1 MIKHINKLDQS
12 SKRYY
17 SFIENIVKETRAYF
31 ENADEGYTIFCANYL
46 NEDRFDEDEKF
57 ILSVFN
63 PDEISNQTLIYGA
76 VCCEPYQETDSQLV
90 RGLLIT
96 DERVLVRL
104 YVTDDQEHDF
114 EYYYYCEWNQLA
126 SVKKEKDEDGDDFIV
141 LIDNENEEVGYLHA
155 QLLGGR
161 YGNLK
166 ISSLWIDFLN
176 DAIREANNPIK
187 QEPVENNNIYTEFMS
202 NKQLFKPF
210 VSWPDCVHLGL
221 NNVDA
226 ISNKLL
232 NEITLRRDE
241 HLLWVSRHMANW
253 QAKDDDEKTPSGC
266 IITDQRICYFN
277 LNDKKKSFS
286 VEWSEVAAIKHM
298 MNSFYIQK
306 SLAATSYDLKICDY
320 ALFDKKVENSSPV
333 VAFLTS
339 IAGNTSNGNYATNKE
354 ISSNVELSTNEKHAT
369 KEQLNS
375 GFEEQLK
382 QLSDRDERVVQ
393 NDEEP
398 KENKVVRDSSS
409 NVKHEAV
416 YVSSDRNKSIQGL
429 SSQDE
434 IKKAYKTLQEILQ
447 STQLEVSDLDGV
459 NSQFNTIKEKIA
471 FAFDS
476 KIKEAKKELDVA
488 LKDTVW
494 DNLVIAFFGET
505 NAGKSTIIETFRIL
519 FDDKRKKEDGLIV
532 GDGRH
537 DFTKTYEEY
546 HLSIAGHPFTLID
559 VPGIEGNEAEFKDVI
574 KSALH
579 KAHCVFYVQGHNK
592 KPDRA
597 TAEKIKKYLGDWV
610 KVYSIYNVRGGVS
623 NYDEEEERETLIT
636 SGVLKAES
644 LIKAEFKTILG
655 DGYAGHVTLQGLLA
669 MSAKASFSSKR
680 EDLIRGQQKLLKYF
694 DGSADKVLEFS
705 QFKTLTTL
713 VEQKSSN
720 FKSEIIE
727 ANKQKL
733 MSLAGNIAT
742 DIEQVM
748 ESQKS
753 YLANLESNLRTINRE
768 VCNNSMDSALR
779 NITNKTRNAIT
790 SAYGELK
797 SKIFNLIDN
806 EPSNIHQLAEQH
818 QREVIWNLENRIKS
832 IVNEELNKVR
842 NTANRKI
849 KDLDGVNIKPIQ
861 FNQSID
867 LETEIDFSG
876 ALGEL
881 DIDFADVLSWTAKT
895 AGTAATGALVGAP
908 FGGPIGAIVGASVG
922 AVVGGIVHACSG
934 DGGKADARK
943 SVSDAIGKAIQRA
956 KSNVNTMLTP
966 VIRDMDFQK
975 RQLSNSVKKEL
986 ANIEELQDTLE
997 TFDVEISEF
1006 VNGLKYKKYGRI

>member
-1 MIKHINKLDQS
+1 MIKHINKLAQS

-31 ENADEGYTIFCANYL
+31 ENADEGYTILCANYL
-46 NEDRFDEDEKF
+46 NEDRFDEDEK
-57 ILSVFN
+57 LVFSLIN
-63 PDEISNQTLIYGA
+63 PDDISNQTLIYGA
-76 VCCEPYQETDSQLV
+76 VCSQPYQETESQLV
-90 RGLLIT
+90 SGLLIT
-96 DERVLVRL
+96 DERIYVCMF
-104 YVTDDQEHDF
+104 VTDDQEHDF
-114 EYYYYCEWNQLA
+114 EYHGYCEWDKLA
-126 SVKKEKDEDGDDFIV
+126 SAKIEKDEDGDDFIF
-141 LIDNENEEVGYLHA
+141 LFNNKKEEVCFIYA

-161 YGNLK
+161 YGNMK

-241 HLLWVSRHMANW
+241 HLLWVSRHKANW

-286 VEWSEVAAIKHM
+286 VEWGEVTAIKHM
-298 MNSFYIQK
+298 KNSFYIQK
-306 SLAATSYDLKICDY
+306 SLVTTSYDLKICDY
-320 ALFDKKVENSSPV
+320 ALLDRKVENSNPV
-333 VAFLTS
+333 VAFLTG
-339 IAGNTSNGNYATNKE
+339 ILANKRQD
-354 ISSNVELSTNEKHAT
+354 TKKT
-369 KEQLNS
+369 KEKL
-375 GFEEQLK
+375 FYEYEEQLK
-382 QLSDRDERVVQ
+382 QLSNRDERVVQ
-393 NDEEP
+393 NNEDP
-398 KENKVVRDSSS
+398 KENKVVRRSFS
-409 NVKHEAV
+409 NVKHESV

-434 IKKAYKTLQEILQ
+434 IKKAYKTLQEILL

-459 NSQFNTIKEKIA
+459 NSQFNTVKEKIA
-471 FAFDS
+471 FAFDT

-537 DFTKTYEEY
+537 DFTKTYDEY

-574 KSALH
+574 KTALH

-636 SGVLKAES
+636 PGVLKSES
-644 LIKAEFKTILG
+644 LIQAEFKTILG
-655 DGYAGHVTLQGLLA
+655 DVYAGHVTLQGLLA
-669 MSAKASFSSKR
+669 MSAKASFSPKR

-694 DGSADKVLEFS
+694 GGSADKVLEFS

-713 VEQKSSN
+713 VEQKALN

-733 MSLAGNIAT
+733 VSLAGNIAA

-753 YLANLESNLRTINRE
+753 YLANLDSNLRTINQE

-790 SAYGELK
+790 SSYGELK
-797 SKIFNLIDN
+797 SRIFNLIN
-806 EPSNIHQLAEQH
+806 EEPENINQLTEQN
-818 QREVIWNLENRIKS
+818 QQDVIENLENRIKS
-832 IVNEELNKVR
+832 IVNDELKKVR
-842 NTANRKI
+842 DTANRKI

-881 DIDFADVLSWTAKT
+881 DIDLADVLSWTAKT
-895 AGTAATGALVGAP
+895 AGTAATGALVGSFIPGIGTLIGAGVGAF
-908 FGGPIGAIVGASVG
+908 FGGIA
-922 AVVGGIVHACSG
+922 HACSG

-943 SVSDAIGKAIQRA
+943 SVSDAIGKATQRA
-956 KSNVNTMLTP
+956 KNNVKSMLAP
-966 VIRDMDFQK
+966 VIRDMDIQK
-975 RQLSNSVKKEL
+975 RQLTNSVKTEL
-986 ANIEELQDTLE
+986 TNIEELQETLD
-997 TFDVEISEF
+997 TFDDEISEF
-1006 VNGLKYKKYGRI
+1006 VNELKHKRYGRI

>member
-1 MIKHINKLDQS
+1 MKYINKLQKS
-12 SKRYY
+12 SSRYY
-17 SFIENIVKETRAYF
+17 NFLEKTVKEMRDYALSS
-31 ENADEGYTIFCANYL
+31 DCGYDILCANYL
-46 NEDRFDEDEKF
+46 NEDRFENEEGQ
-57 ILSVFN
+57 ILSAFN
-63 PDEISNQTLIYGA
+63 SDDISNQTLIYGA
-76 VCCEPYQETDSQLV
+76 VIVQQYEDTDSNLINA
-90 RGLLIT
+90 LLIT
-96 DERVLVRL
+96 DERIIVHL

-126 SVKKEKDEDGDDFIV
+126 SAKKEKDEDDDDVIV
-141 LIDNENEEVGYLHA
+141 LIDDENEEVGFLYA

-161 YGNLK
+161 YDNMA
-166 ISSLWIDFLN
+166 ISNQWVDFLN
-176 DAIREANNPIK
+176 DAIREASKPMGQSMEDNY
-187 QEPVENNNIYTEFMS
+187 IYTEFMS
-202 NKQLFKPF
+202 NKLLFKPF

-232 NEITLRRDE
+232 NEIKLRRGE
-241 HLLWVSRHMANW
+241 QLLWVSRHKANW
-253 QAKDDDEKTPSGC
+253 KAKDDDEKTPSGC

-277 LNDKKKSFS
+277 LNDKKKSFT
-286 VEWSEVAAIKHM
+286 VEWSEVATIMHM
-298 MNSFYIQK
+298 TNSFYIQK
-306 SLAATSYDLKICDY
+306 SLGTTSYDLKISDY
-320 ALFDKKVENSSPV
+320 ALFDKKVENSNTV
-333 VAFLTS
+333 VIFLT
-339 IAGNTSNGNYATNKE
+339 NLLTNKGQE
-354 ISSNVELSTNEKHAT
+354 TKKT
-369 KEQLNS
+369 KEQLAS
-375 GFEEQLK
+375 EFEEQLEQISNRK
-382 QLSDRDERVVQ
+382 RRKDKRVVQ
-393 NDEEP
+393 KNDEP
-398 KENKVVRDSSS
+398 QKVVKSSSS
-409 NVKHEAV
+409 NVKCESV
-416 YVSSDRNKSIQGL
+416 DVSSDKNKPTQSL
-429 SSQDE
+429 SSKDE
-434 IKKAYKTLQEILQ
+434 IKKAYKNLQDILQ
-447 STQLEVSDLDGV
+447 DTQWEVSDLNGV
-459 NSQFNTIKEKIA
+459 NSQFNTVKDKIA
-471 FAFDS
+471 FALDT
-476 KIKEAKKELDVA
+476 KIKEAKKELNVA

-559 VPGIEGNEAEFKDVI
+559 VPGIEGNESEFKDVI
-574 KSALH
+574 KTALH

-597 TAEKIKKYLGDWV
+597 TAKKIKKYLGDWV

-636 SGVLKAES
+636 PGVLKSES
-644 LIKAEFKTILG
+644 LIQAEFKTILG
-655 DGYAGHVTLQGLLA
+655 DVYAGHVTLQGLLA

-694 DGSADKVLEFS
+694 GGSADKVLEFS

-713 VEQKSSN
+713 VEQKALN

-733 MSLAGNIAT
+733 VSLAGNIAA

-753 YLANLESNLRTINRE
+753 YLANLDSNLRTINRE

-790 SAYGELK
+790 SSYGELK
-797 SKIFNLIDN
+797 SRIFNLIND
-806 EPSNIHQLAEQH
+806 EPENIHQLAEQH
-818 QREVIWNLENRIKS
+818 QQEVIWNLENRIKS

-881 DIDFADVLSWTAKT
+881 DIDLADFLSWTAKT
-895 AGTAATGALVGAP
+895 ATTAGVGAAIGSAVGSIIP
-908 FGGPIGAIVGASVG
+908 GPGTLIGAGVGAF
-922 AVVGGIVHACSG
+922 VGGIVYACSG

-943 SVSDAIGKAIQRA
+943 SVSDAIGKATQRA
-956 KSNVNTMLTP
+956 KNNVKSMLAP
-966 VIRDMDFQK
+966 VIKDMDIQK
-975 RQLSNSVKKEL
+975 RQLTNSVKTEL
-986 ANIEELQDTLE
+986 TNIEELQDTLD

-1006 VNGLKYKKYGRI
+1006 VNGLKHKRYGRI

>member
-1 MIKHINKLDQS
+1 MRKHINKLALS

-31 ENADEGYTIFCANYL
+31 ENADEGYTILCANYL
-46 NEDRFDEDEKF
+46 NEDRFDEDEKLV
-57 ILSVFN
+57 LSVFN
-63 PDEISNQTLIYGA
+63 SDDISNQIFIYGA
-76 VCCEPYQETDSQLV
+76 VCLQPYQETDSQLV
-90 RGLLIT
+90 TGLLIT
-96 DERVLVRL
+96 DERIFVRL

-155 QLLGGR
+155 QLLGCR
-161 YGNLK
+161 YDNMK
-166 ISSLWIDFLN
+166 ISSLWVDFLK
-176 DAIREANNPIK
+176 DAIHEANKQIK
-187 QEPVENNNIYTEFMS
+187 
-202 NKQLFKPF
+202 
-210 VSWPDCVHLGL
+210 
-221 NNVDA
+221 
-226 ISNKLL
+226 
-232 NEITLRRDE
+232 
-241 HLLWVSRHMANW
+241 
-253 QAKDDDEKTPSGC
+253 
-266 IITDQRICYFN
+266 
-277 LNDKKKSFS
+277 
-286 VEWSEVAAIKHM
+286 
-298 MNSFYIQK
+298 
-306 SLAATSYDLKICDY
+306 
-320 ALFDKKVENSSPV
+320 
-333 VAFLTS
+333 
-339 IAGNTSNGNYATNKE
+339 KE
-354 ISSNVELSTNEKHAT
+354 SSSNVELSTKEKQVV
-369 KEQLNS
+369 KEQLIS
-375 GFEEQLK
+375 GMVEQLK
-382 QLSDRDERVVQ
+382 QFPNREERVVQ
-393 NDEEP
+393 NNEEP
-398 KENKVVRDSSS
+398 KEKKVVRESSTKA
-409 NVKHEAV
+409 KHESLEA
-416 YVSSDRNKSIQGL
+416 SLDKNKPSQSL
-429 SSQDE
+429 SSKDE
-434 IKKAYKTLQEILQ
+434 IKKTYKTLHDILQ
-447 STQLEVSDLDGV
+447 STQLDVFDLNGV
-459 NSQFNTIKEKIA
+459 NSQFNTVKEKIV

-532 GDGRH
+532 GDGSP

-559 VPGIEGNEAEFKDVI
+559 VPGIEGNESEFKDVI
-574 KSALH
+574 KTALH

-592 KPDRA
+592 KPDRV

-610 KVYSIYNVRGGVS
+610 KVYSIYNVRGTVS

-636 SGVLKAES
+636 PGVLKSES
-644 LIKAEFKTILG
+644 LILAEFKTILG
-655 DGYAGHVTLQGLLA
+655 DVYAGHVTLQGLLA
-669 MSAKASFSSKR
+669 MSAKASFSPKR

-713 VEQKSSN
+713 VAQKALN

-733 MSLAGNIAT
+733 VSLAGNIAA

-753 YLANLESNLRTINRE
+753 YLANLDSNLRTINRE

-790 SAYGELK
+790 SSYGELK
-797 SKIFNLIDN
+797 SRIFNLIN
-806 EPSNIHQLAEQH
+806 EEPENINQLTEQN
-818 QREVIWNLENRIKS
+818 QQEVIENLENRIKS
-832 IVNEELNKVR
+832 IVNDELKKVR
-842 NTANRKI
+842 DTANRKI

-881 DIDFADVLSWTAKT
+881 DIDLADVLSWTAKT
-895 AGTAATGALVGAP
+895 AGTAATGALVGSFIP
-908 FGGPIGAIVGASVG
+908 GIGTLIGAGVG
-922 AVVGGIVHACSG
+922 AVVGGIAHACSG

-943 SVSDAIGKAIQRA
+943 SVSDAIGKATQRA
-956 KSNVNTMLTP
+956 KNNVKSMLAP
-966 VIRDMDFQK
+966 VIRDMDIQK
-975 RQLSNSVKKEL
+975 RQLTNSVKTEL
-986 ANIEELQDTLE
+986 TNIEELQETLD
-997 TFDVEISEF
+997 TFDVEVSEF
-1006 VNGLKYKKYGRI
+1006 VNELKHKRYGRI

>member
-1 MIKHINKLDQS
+1 MKYINKLQKS
-12 SKRYY
+12 SSRYY
-17 SFIENIVKETRAYF
+17 NFLEKTVKEMRDYAISS
-31 ENADEGYTIFCANYL
+31 DCGYDILCANYL
-46 NEDRFDEDEKF
+46 NEDRFENEEGQ
-57 ILSVFN
+57 ILSAFN
-63 PDEISNQTLIYGA
+63 SDDISDQTLIYGA
-76 VCCEPYQETDSQLV
+76 VIVQQYEDTDSNLINA
-90 RGLLIT
+90 LLIT
-96 DERVLVRL
+96 DERILVHL

-126 SVKKEKDEDGDDFIV
+126 SAKKEKDEEDDDVIV
-141 LIDNENEEVGYLHA
+141 LIDDENEEVGFLYA
-155 QLLGGR
+155 QLLGGC
-161 YGNLK
+161 YDNMA
-166 ISSLWIDFLN
+166 ISNQWIDFFN
-176 DAIREANNPIK
+176 DAIREASKPMG
-187 QEPVENNNIYTEFMS
+187 QSMEDNNIFKAFMS
-202 NKQLFKPF
+202 NKLLFKPF

-232 NEITLRRDE
+232 NEIKLRRGE
-241 HLLWVSRHMANW
+241 QLLWVSRHKANW
-253 QAKDDDEKTPSGC
+253 KAKDDDEKTPSGC

-277 LNDKKKSFS
+277 FNDKKKSFT
-286 VEWSEVAAIKHM
+286 VEWSEVATIMHM
-298 MNSFYIQK
+298 KNSFYIQK
-306 SLAATSYDLKICDY
+306 SLGTTSYDMKISDY
-320 ALFDKKVENSSPV
+320 ALFDKKVENSNPV
-333 VAFLTS
+333 VIFLT
-339 IAGNTSNGNYATNKE
+339 NLLTNKE
-354 ISSNVELSTNEKHAT
+354 QKTKKT
-369 KEQLNS
+369 KEQLTS
-375 GFEEQLK
+375 EFEDQLEQISNRK
-382 QLSDRDERVVQ
+382 RRKDKRVVQ
-393 NDEEP
+393 KNDEP
-398 KENKVVRDSSS
+398 QKVVKSSS
-409 NVKHEAV
+409 SKVKCESVDA
-416 YVSSDRNKSIQGL
+416 SSDNNLPTQGL
-429 SSQDE
+429 SSKEE
-434 IKKAYKTLQEILQ
+434 IKKAYKNLQDILQ
-447 STQLEVSDLDGV
+447 DTQWEVSDLNGV
-459 NSQFNTIKEKIA
+459 NSQFNTVKDKIA
-471 FAFDS
+471 FAFDT
-476 KIKEAKKELDVA
+476 KIKEAKKELNVA

-559 VPGIEGNEAEFKDVI
+559 VPGIEGNESEFKDVI
-574 KSALH
+574 KTALH

-636 SGVLKAES
+636 PGVLKSES
-644 LIKAEFKTILG
+644 LIQAEFKTILG
-655 DGYAGHVTLQGLLA
+655 DVYAGHVTLQGLLA
-669 MSAKASFSSKR
+669 MSAKASFSPKR

-694 DGSADKVLEFS
+694 GGSADKVLEFS

-713 VEQKSSN
+713 VEQKALN

-733 MSLAGNIAT
+733 VSLAGNIAA

-753 YLANLESNLRTINRE
+753 YLANLDSSLRTINRE

-790 SAYGELK
+790 SSYGELK
-797 SKIFNLIDN
+797 SRIFNLIND
-806 EPSNIHQLAEQH
+806 EPENINQLAEQH
-818 QREVIWNLENRIKS
+818 QQEVIWNLENRIKS

-881 DIDFADVLSWTAKT
+881 DIDLADFLSWTAKT
-895 AGTAATGALVGAP
+895 AGTAVTGVFVGAP
-908 FGGPIGAIVGASVG
+908 IGGPIGAIVGASVG

-943 SVSDAIGKAIQRA
+943 SVSDAIGKATQRA
-956 KSNVNTMLTP
+956 KNNVKSMLAP
-966 VIRDMDFQK
+966 VIRDMDIQK
-975 RQLSNSVKKEL
+975 RQLTNSVKTEL
-986 ANIEELQDTLE
+986 TNIEELQETLD
-997 TFDVEISEF
+997 TFDVEMSEF
-1006 VNGLKYKKYGRI
+1006 VNGLKHKHYGRI

>member
-1 MIKHINKLDQS
+1 MIKHINKLAQS

-31 ENADEGYTIFCANYL
+31 ENVDEGYTIFCANYL

-63 PDEISNQTLIYGA
+63 PDDISNQTLIYGA

-277 LNDKKKSFS
+277 LNDKKKNFS
-286 VEWSEVAAIKHM
+286 VEWGEVAAIKHM
-298 MNSFYIQK
+298 KNSFYIQK
-306 SLAATSYDLKICDY
+306 SLVTTSYDLKICDY
-320 ALFDKKVENSSPV
+320 ALLDRKVENSNPV
-333 VAFLTS
+333 VAFLTG
-339 IAGNTSNGNYATNKE
+339 ILANKRQD
-354 ISSNVELSTNEKHAT
+354 TKKT
-369 KEQLNS
+369 KEEL
-375 GFEEQLK
+375 FYEYEEQLK
-382 QLSDRDERVVQ
+382 QLSNRDERVVQ
-393 NDEEP
+393 NNEEP
-398 KENKVVRDSSS
+398 KENKVVRRSFS
-409 NVKHEAV
+409 NVKHESV

-434 IKKAYKTLQEILQ
+434 IKKAYKTLQEILL

-459 NSQFNTIKEKIA
+459 NSQFNTVKEKIA

-476 KIKEAKKELDVA
+476 KKKEAKKELDVA

-559 VPGIEGNEAEFKDVI
+559 VPGIEGDEAEFKDVI
-574 KSALH
+574 KTALH

-636 SGVLKAES
+636 SGILKAES
-644 LIKAEFKTILG
+644 LIRSEFKTILG
-655 DGYAGHVTLQGLLA
+655 DVYAGHVTLQGLLA

-694 DGSADKVLEFS
+694 GGSADKILEFS

-733 MSLAGNIAT
+733 MSLAGNIST

-797 SKIFNLIDN
+797 SEIFDLIDN
-806 EPSNIHQLAEQH
+806 EPSNINQLAEQY
-818 QREVIWNLENRIKS
+818 QEDIIENLENRIKS
-832 IVNEELNKVR
+832 IVNDELKKVR
-842 NTANRKI
+842 DTANRKI

-861 FNQSID
+861 FNRTVEVGAD
-867 LETEIDFSG
+867 IDFSG
-876 ALGEL
+876 ALEEL
-881 DIDFADVLSWTAKT
+881 DIDFADVLSWTTNT
-895 AGTAATGALVGAP
+895 AGTAAVGAVVGSCIP
-908 FGGPIGAIVGASVG
+908 FVGTLIGAGVG
-922 AVVGGIVHACSG
+922 AVVGGIAHACSG

-943 SVSDAIGKAIQRA
+943 SVSDAIGKATQRA
-956 KSNVNTMLTP
+956 KSNVKSMLAP
-966 VIRDMDFQK
+966 VIRDMDSKK

-997 TFDVEISEF
+997 TFDVEMSEF
-1006 VNGLKYKKYGRI
+1006 VNGLKHKHYGRI

>member
-1 MIKHINKLDQS
+1 
-12 SKRYY
+12 
-17 SFIENIVKETRAYF
+17 
-31 ENADEGYTIFCANYL
+31 
-46 NEDRFDEDEKF
+46 
-57 ILSVFN
+57 
-63 PDEISNQTLIYGA
+63 
-76 VCCEPYQETDSQLV
+76 
-90 RGLLIT
+90 
-96 DERVLVRL
+96 
-104 YVTDDQEHDF
+104 
-114 EYYYYCEWNQLA
+114 
-126 SVKKEKDEDGDDFIV
+126 
-141 LIDNENEEVGYLHA
+141 
-155 QLLGGR
+155 
-161 YGNLK
+161 
-166 ISSLWIDFLN
+166 
-176 DAIREANNPIK
+176 
-187 QEPVENNNIYTEFMS
+187 MS

-232 NEITLRRDE
+232 NEVTLRRGE
-241 HLLWVSRHMANW
+241 HLLWVSRHKANW
-253 QAKDDDEKTPSGC
+253 KAKDEDEKTPSGC

-286 VEWSEVAAIKHM
+286 IEWGEVAAIKHM
-298 MNSFYIQK
+298 KNSFYIQK

-320 ALFDKKVENSSPV
+320 ALFDKEVENSSSV
-333 VAFLTS
+333 VAFLTG
-339 IAGNTSNGNYATNKE
+339 IAGNAYNDNYATKKE
-354 ISSNVELSTNEKHAT
+354 TSSNVELYTKEEQVA
-369 KEQLNS
+369 KEQLIS
-375 GFEEQLK
+375 GMVEQLK
-382 QLSDRDERVVQ
+382 QLSNRDERVVQ
-393 NDEEP
+393 NNEEP
-398 KENKVVRDSSS
+398 KENKVVRRSFS
-409 NVKHEAV
+409 NVKHESV

-434 IKKAYKTLQEILQ
+434 IKKAYKTLQEILL

-459 NSQFNTIKEKIA
+459 NSQFNTVKEKIA

-537 DFTKTYEEY
+537 DFTKTYDEY

-574 KSALH
+574 KTALH

-636 SGVLKAES
+636 PGVLKSES
-644 LIKAEFKTILG
+644 LIQAEFKTILG
-655 DGYAGHVTLQGLLA
+655 DVYAGHVTLQGLLA
-669 MSAKASFSSKR
+669 MSAKASFSPKR

-694 DGSADKVLEFS
+694 GGSADKVLEFS

-713 VEQKSSN
+713 VEQKALN

-733 MSLAGNIAT
+733 VSLAGNIAA

-753 YLANLESNLRTINRE
+753 YLANLDSNLRTINRE

-790 SAYGELK
+790 SSYGELK
-797 SKIFNLIDN
+797 SRIFNLIND
-806 EPSNIHQLAEQH
+806 EPENINQLTEQN
-818 QREVIWNLENRIKS
+818 QQEVIENLENRIKS
-832 IVNEELNKVR
+832 IVNDELKKVR
-842 NTANRKI
+842 DTANRKI

-861 FNQSID
+861 FNRTVEVGAD
-867 LETEIDFSG
+867 IDFSG
-876 ALGEL
+876 ALEEL

-895 AGTAATGALVGAP
+895 AGTATAGALVGSCIP
-908 FGGPIGAIVGASVG
+908 FVGTLIGAGVGAL
-922 AVVGGIVHACSG
+922 VGGIAHACSG

-943 SVSDAIGKAIQRA
+943 SVSDAIGKATQRA
-956 KSNVNTMLTP
+956 KNKVKSMLAP
-966 VIRDMDFQK
+966 VIRDMDIQK
-975 RQLSNSVKKEL
+975 RQLTNSVKTEL
-986 ANIEELQDTLE
+986 TNIEELQDTLD

-1006 VNGLKYKKYGRI
+1006 VNELKHKRYGRI

>member
-1 MIKHINKLDQS
+1 MGEHINKLALS
-12 SKRYY
+12 SKHYY
-17 SFIENIVKETRAYF
+17 SFIASIVKETRAYF
-31 ENADEGYTIFCANYL
+31 ENADEGYTICCANYL
-46 NEDRFDEDEKF
+46 NEDRFDEDEKLV
-57 ILSVFN
+57 LSVFN
-63 PDEISNQTLIYGA
+63 SDDISNQTFIYGA
-76 VCCEPYQETDSQLV
+76 VCLQPYQETELQLV
-90 RGLLIT
+90 SALLIT

-155 QLLGGR
+155 QLLGCR
-161 YGNLK
+161 YDNMK
-166 ISSLWIDFLN
+166 ISSLWVDFFN

-187 QEPVENNNIYTEFMS
+187 QDPVEDNHIYTEFMS

-232 NEITLRRDE
+232 NEITLRRGE
-241 HLLWVSRHMANW
+241 HLLWVSRHKANW
-253 QAKDDDEKTPSGC
+253 KAKDEDEKTPSGC

-286 VEWSEVAAIKHM
+286 VEWSEVATIKHM

-306 SLAATSYDLKICDY
+306 SSGTTSNDLKISDY
-320 ALFDKKVENSSPV
+320 SLFDKKVENSSPV
-333 VAFLTS
+333 VTLLKGVF
-339 IAGNTSNGNYATNKE
+339 TNKE
-354 ISSNVELSTNEKHAT
+354 QDSKMT
-369 KEQLNS
+369 KEQLFS
-375 GFEEQLK
+375 EFEEQLK
-382 QLSDRDERVVQ
+382 QLPYKDGRTVLK
-393 NDEEP
+393 NEEP
-398 KENKVVRDSSS
+398 KDKKVVIGSLS
-409 NVKHEAV
+409 NAKHESGDV
-416 YVSSDRNKSIQGL
+416 LSDKNKSSQSL
-429 SSQDE
+429 SSKDE
-434 IKKAYKTLQEILQ
+434 IKKAYKTLHDILQ
-447 STQLEVSDLDGV
+447 STQLDVFDLNGV
-459 NSQFNTIKEKIA
+459 NSQFNTVKEKIA

-532 GDGRH
+532 GDGSP

-559 VPGIEGNEAEFKDVI
+559 VPGIEGNESEFKDVI
-574 KSALH
+574 KTALH

-592 KPDRA
+592 KPDRV

-610 KVYSIYNVRGGVS
+610 KVYSIYNVRGTVS

-636 SGVLKAES
+636 PGVLKSES
-644 LIKAEFKTILG
+644 LILAEFKTILG
-655 DGYAGHVTLQGLLA
+655 DVYAGHVTLQGLLA
-669 MSAKASFSSKR
+669 MSAKASFSPKR

-713 VEQKSSN
+713 VAQKALN

-733 MSLAGNIAT
+733 VSLAGNIAA

-753 YLANLESNLRTINRE
+753 YLANLDSNLRTINRE

-790 SAYGELK
+790 SSYGELK
-797 SKIFNLIDN
+797 SRIFNLIN
-806 EPSNIHQLAEQH
+806 EEPENINQLTEQN
-818 QREVIWNLENRIKS
+818 QQEVIKNLENRIKS
-832 IVNEELNKVR
+832 IVNDELKKVR
-842 NTANRKI
+842 DTANRKI

-881 DIDFADVLSWTAKT
+881 DIDLADVLSWTAKT
-895 AGTAATGALVGAP
+895 AGTAATGALVGSFIP
-908 FGGPIGAIVGASVG
+908 GIGTLIGAGVG
-922 AVVGGIVHACSG
+922 AVVGGIAHACAG

-943 SVSDAIGKAIQRA
+943 SVSDAIGKATQRA
-956 KSNVNTMLTP
+956 KNNVKSMLAP
-966 VIRDMDFQK
+966 VIRGMDIQK
-975 RQLSNSVKKEL
+975 RQLTNSVKTEL
-986 ANIEELQDTLE
+986 TNIEELQETLD

-1006 VNGLKYKKYGRI
+1006 VNELKHKRYGRI

>member
-1 MIKHINKLDQS
+1 MIKHINKLAQS

-63 PDEISNQTLIYGA
+63 SDEISNQTFIYGA
-76 VCCEPYQETDSQLV
+76 VCAQPYQETESQLV
-90 RGLLIT
+90 SGLLIT
-96 DERVLVRL
+96 DERIYVCMF
-104 YVTDDQEHDF
+104 VTDDQEHDF
-114 EYYYYCEWNQLA
+114 EYRGFYDWDKLTSA
-126 SVKKEKDEDGDDFIV
+126 KIEKDEDGDDFIF
-141 LIDNENEEVGYLHA
+141 IFNNKKEEVGFIYA
-155 QLLGGR
+155 QLLGGC
-161 YGNLK
+161 YDNMA
-166 ISSLWIDFLN
+166 ISNQWIDFFN
-176 DAIREANNPIK
+176 DAIREASKPMGQSMEDNY
-187 QEPVENNNIYTEFMS
+187 IYTEFMS
-202 NKQLFKPF
+202 NKLLFKPF

-232 NEITLRRDE
+232 NEIKLRRGE
-241 HLLWVSRHMANW
+241 QLLWVSRHKANW
-253 QAKDDDEKTPSGC
+253 KAKDDDEKTPSGC

-277 LNDKKKSFS
+277 LNDKKKSFT
-286 VEWSEVAAIKHM
+286 VEWSEVATIMHM

-306 SLAATSYDLKICDY
+306 SLGTTSYDLKISDY
-320 ALFDKKVENSSPV
+320 ALFDKKVEKSNPV
-333 VAFLTS
+333 VVFLT
-339 IAGNTSNGNYATNKE
+339 NLLTDKE
-354 ISSNVELSTNEKHAT
+354 QKTKKT
-369 KEQLNS
+369 KEQLAS
-375 GFEEQLK
+375 EFEEQLEQISNRK
-382 QLSDRDERVVQ
+382 RRKDKRVVQ
-393 NDEEP
+393 KNDEP
-398 KENKVVRDSSS
+398 QKVVKSSSS
-409 NVKHEAV
+409 NVKCESVDA
-416 YVSSDRNKSIQGL
+416 SSDNNLPTQGL
-429 SSQDE
+429 SSKEE
-434 IKKAYKTLQEILQ
+434 IKKAYKNLQDILQ
-447 STQLEVSDLDGV
+447 DTQWEVSDLNGV
-459 NSQFNTIKEKIA
+459 NSQFNTVKDKIA
-471 FAFDS
+471 FAFDT
-476 KIKEAKKELDVA
+476 KIKEAKKELNVA

-559 VPGIEGNEAEFKDVI
+559 VPGIEGNESEFKDVI
-574 KSALH
+574 KTALH

-636 SGVLKAES
+636 PGVLKSES
-644 LIKAEFKTILG
+644 LIQAEFKTILG
-655 DGYAGHVTLQGLLA
+655 DVYAGHVTLQGLLA

-694 DGSADKVLEFS
+694 GGSADKVLEFS

-713 VEQKSSN
+713 VEQKALN

-733 MSLAGNIAT
+733 VSFAGNIVA

-753 YLANLESNLRTINRE
+753 YLANLDSNLRTINRE

-790 SAYGELK
+790 SSYGELK
-797 SKIFNLIDN
+797 SRIFNLIND
-806 EPSNIHQLAEQH
+806 EPENINQLTEQH
-818 QREVIWNLENRIKS
+818 QQEVIENLENRIKS
-832 IVNEELNKVR
+832 IVNDELKKVR

-849 KDLDGVNIKPIQ
+849 KDLDGVNIRPIQ
-861 FNQSID
+861 FNRTVD
-867 LETEIDFSG
+867 VGADIDFSG
-876 ALGEL
+876 ALEEL
-881 DIDFADVLSWTAKT
+881 DVDFNDVLSWTAST
-895 AGTAATGALVGAP
+895 AGSAATGAVVGSFIPVVGTLVGA
-908 FGGPIGAIVGASVG
+908 GIG
-922 AVVGGIVHACSG
+922 AVVGGIAHACSG

-943 SVSDAIGKAIQRA
+943 SVSDAIAKATQQANNNIN
-956 KSNVNTMLTP
+956 SMLGP
-966 VIRDMDFQK
+966 VIKDINDQK
-975 RQLSNSVKKEL
+975 RQLSNSIKEEL
-986 ANIEELQDTLE
+986 SNIEELQDTLDS
-997 TFDVEISEF
+997 FDDEIAEF
-1006 VNGLKYKKYGRI
+1006 VNGLKHKRYGRI

>member
-1 MIKHINKLDQS
+1 MRKHINKLALS

-31 ENADEGYTIFCANYL
+31 ENADEGYTILCANYL
-46 NEDRFDEDEKF
+46 NEDRFDEDEKLV
-57 ILSVFN
+57 LSVFN
-63 PDEISNQTLIYGA
+63 SDDISNQIFIYGA
-76 VCCEPYQETDSQLV
+76 VCLQPYQETDSQLV
-90 RGLLIT
+90 TGLLIT
-96 DERVLVRL
+96 DERIFVRL

-155 QLLGGR
+155 QLLGCR
-161 YGNLK
+161 YDNMK
-166 ISSLWIDFLN
+166 ISSLWVDFLN

-187 QEPVENNNIYTEFMS
+187 QEPVENNHIYTEFMS

-320 ALFDKKVENSSPV
+320 ALFDKKVENSIPV

-354 ISSNVELSTNEKHAT
+354 ISLNVELSTNVKHAT
-369 KEQLNS
+369 KEQLIS

-459 NSQFNTIKEKIA
+459 NSQFNTVKEKIA

-537 DFTKTYEEY
+537 DFTQTYDEY

-574 KSALH
+574 KTALH

-636 SGVLKAES
+636 PGVLKSES
-644 LIKAEFKTILG
+644 LIQAEFKTILG
-655 DGYAGHVTLQGLLA
+655 DVYAGHVTLQGLLA
-669 MSAKASFSSKR
+669 MSAKASFSPKR

-694 DGSADKVLEFS
+694 GGSADKVLEFS

-713 VEQKSSN
+713 VEQKALN

-733 MSLAGNIAT
+733 VSLAGNIAA

-753 YLANLESNLRTINRE
+753 YLANLDSNLRTINRE

-790 SAYGELK
+790 SSYGELK
-797 SKIFNLIDN
+797 SRIFNLIN
-806 EPSNIHQLAEQH
+806 EEPENINQLTEQN
-818 QREVIWNLENRIKS
+818 QQEVIENLENRIKS
-832 IVNEELNKVR
+832 IVNDELKKVR
-842 NTANRKI
+842 DTANRKI

-861 FNQSID
+861 FNRTVEVGAD
-867 LETEIDFSG
+867 IDFSG
-876 ALGEL
+876 ALEEL

-895 AGTAATGALVGAP
+895 AGTATAGALVGSCIP
-908 FGGPIGAIVGASVG
+908 FVGTLIGAGVGAL
-922 AVVGGIVHACSG
+922 VGGIAHACSG

-943 SVSDAIGKAIQRA
+943 SVSDAIGKATQRA
-956 KSNVNTMLTP
+956 KNNVKSMLAP
-966 VIRDMDFQK
+966 VIRDMDIQK
-975 RQLSNSVKKEL
+975 RQLTNSVKTEL
-986 ANIEELQDTLE
+986 TNIEELQDTLD

-1006 VNGLKYKKYGRI
+1006 VNELKHKRYGRI

>member
-1 MIKHINKLDQS
+1 M
-12 SKRYY
+12 
-17 SFIENIVKETRAYF
+17 
-31 ENADEGYTIFCANYL
+31 
-46 NEDRFDEDEKF
+46 ED
-57 ILSVFN
+57 N
-63 PDEISNQTLIYGA
+63 
-76 VCCEPYQETDSQLV
+76 
-90 RGLLIT
+90 
-96 DERVLVRL
+96 
-104 YVTDDQEHDF
+104 H
-114 EYYYYCEWNQLA
+114 
-126 SVKKEKDEDGDDFIV
+126 
-141 LIDNENEEVGYLHA
+141 
-155 QLLGGR
+155 
-161 YGNLK
+161 
-166 ISSLWIDFLN
+166 
-176 DAIREANNPIK
+176 
-187 QEPVENNNIYTEFMS
+187 IYTEFMS

-232 NEITLRRDE
+232 NEITLRRGE
-241 HLLWVSRHMANW
+241 HLLWVSRHKANW
-253 QAKDDDEKTPSGC
+253 KAKDEDEKTPSGC

-286 VEWSEVAAIKHM
+286 VEWSEVATIKHM

-306 SLAATSYDLKICDY
+306 SSGTTSNDLKSSDY
-320 ALFDKKVENSSPV
+320 SLFDKKVENSSPV
-333 VAFLTS
+333 VTLLKGVF
-339 IAGNTSNGNYATNKE
+339 TNKE
-354 ISSNVELSTNEKHAT
+354 QDSKMT
-369 KEQLNS
+369 KEQLFS
-375 GFEEQLK
+375 EFEEQLK
-382 QLSDRDERVVQ
+382 QLPYKDERTVLK
-393 NDEEP
+393 NEEP
-398 KENKVVRDSSS
+398 KDKKVVIGSLS
-409 NVKHEAV
+409 NAKHESGDV
-416 YVSSDRNKSIQGL
+416 LSDKNKSSQSL
-429 SSQDE
+429 SSKDE
-434 IKKAYKTLQEILQ
+434 IKKAYKTLHDILQ
-447 STQLEVSDLDGV
+447 STQLDVFDLNGV
-459 NSQFNTIKEKIA
+459 NSQFNTVKEKIA

-559 VPGIEGNEAEFKDVI
+559 VPGIEGNESEFKDVI
-574 KSALH
+574 KTALH
-579 KAHCVFYVQGHNK
+579 KAHCIFYVQGHNK

-636 SGVLKAES
+636 SGILKAES
-644 LIKAEFKTILG
+644 LIRAEFKTILG
-655 DGYAGHVTLQGLLA
+655 DVYAGHVTLQGLLA

-694 DGSADKVLEFS
+694 GGSADKVLEFS
-705 QFKTLTTL
+705 QFKTLITL

-733 MSLAGNIAT
+733 ISLAGNIAT

-748 ESQKS
+748 ESQKN

-797 SKIFNLIDN
+797 SKIFNLID
-806 EPSNIHQLAEQH
+806 
-818 QREVIWNLENRIKS
+818 
-832 IVNEELNKVR
+832 
-842 NTANRKI
+842 KI
-849 KDLDGVNIKPIQ
+849 YI
-861 FNQSID
+861 
-867 LETEIDFSG
+867 
-876 ALGEL
+876 
-881 DIDFADVLSWTAKT
+881 
-895 AGTAATGALVGAP
+895 
-908 FGGPIGAIVGASVG
+908 
-922 AVVGGIVHACSG
+922 
-934 DGGKADARK
+934 
-943 SVSDAIGKAIQRA
+943 
-956 KSNVNTMLTP
+956 
-966 VIRDMDFQK
+966 
-975 RQLSNSVKKEL
+975 
-986 ANIEELQDTLE
+986 
-997 TFDVEISEF
+997 
-1006 VNGLKYKKYGRI
+1006 

>member
-1 MIKHINKLDQS
+1 MK
-12 SKRYY
+12 
-17 SFIENIVKETRAYF
+17 
-31 ENADEGYTIFCANYL
+31 
-46 NEDRFDEDEKF
+46 
-57 ILSVFN
+57 
-63 PDEISNQTLIYGA
+63 
-76 VCCEPYQETDSQLV
+76 
-90 RGLLIT
+90 
-96 DERVLVRL
+96 
-104 YVTDDQEHDF
+104 
-114 EYYYYCEWNQLA
+114 
-126 SVKKEKDEDGDDFIV
+126 
-141 LIDNENEEVGYLHA
+141 
-155 QLLGGR
+155 
-161 YGNLK
+161 
-166 ISSLWIDFLN
+166 
-176 DAIREANNPIK
+176 
-187 QEPVENNNIYTEFMS
+187 NNNIYTEFMS
-202 NKQLFKPF
+202 NKLLFKPF
-210 VSWPDCVHLGL
+210 VSWPDRVHLGL
-221 NNVDA
+221 NKVDA

-241 HLLWVSRHMANW
+241 HLLWVSRHRANW
-253 QAKDDDEKTPSGC
+253 KAKNDDEKLPSGC
-266 IITDQRICYFN
+266 IITDQRICYFD
-277 LNDKKKSFS
+277 LCDRKKNFS
-286 VEWSEVAAIKHM
+286 VAWSEVAAIKHIV
-298 MNSFYIQK
+298 NSFYIQK
-306 SLAATSYDLKICDY
+306 SLNATRSDLKISDY
-320 ALFDKKVENSSPV
+320 ALFDREVENSSSV
-333 VAFLTS
+333 VAFLKGIVS
-339 IAGNTSNGNYATNKE
+339 TNKAQNAKITHDQSE
-354 ISSNVELSTNEKHAT
+354 RLSYEEERAVLKNEKTKEKKEGRVASSNVT
-369 KEQLNS
+369 
-375 GFEEQLK
+375 
-382 QLSDRDERVVQ
+382 
-393 NDEEP
+393 
-398 KENKVVRDSSS
+398 
-409 NVKHEAV
+409 HESVDA
-416 YVSSDRNKSIQGL
+416 SSDKNKSNHSL
-429 SSQDE
+429 SSQND
-434 IKKAYKTLQEILQ
+434 IKKAYKTLQDILQ
-447 STQLEVSDLDGV
+447 STQEDVFDLNGV
-459 NSQFNTIKEKIA
+459 NSQFNTVKEKIA

-559 VPGIEGNEAEFKDVI
+559 VPGIEGDEAEFKDVI
-574 KSALH
+574 KTALH

-597 TAEKIKKYLGDWV
+597 TAEKIKKYLGDCV
-610 KVYSIYNVRGGVS
+610 KVYSIYNVRGSVG

-644 LIKAEFKTILG
+644 LIQAEFKTILG
-655 DGYAGHVTLQGLLA
+655 DVYAGHVTLQGLLA

-694 DGSADKVLEFS
+694 GGSADKVLEFS

-733 MSLAGNIAT
+733 ISLASTIAA
-742 DIEQVM
+742 DIELVM

-753 YLANLESNLRTINRE
+753 YLANLDSNLRTINRE

-818 QREVIWNLENRIKS
+818 QQEVIWNLENRIKS

-849 KDLDGVNIKPIQ
+849 KDLDGVNIETIQ
-861 FNQSID
+861 FNRTVEVGAD
-867 LETEIDFSG
+867 IDFSG
-876 ALGEL
+876 AFEEL
-881 DIDFADVLSWTAKT
+881 NVDFGDVLSWTAKT
-895 AGTAATGALVGAP
+895 ASTAAAGAALGSIIPGVGTL
-908 FGGPIGAIVGASVG
+908 IGAGVG
-922 AVVGGIVHACSG
+922 AVVGGIAHACSG

-943 SVSDAIGKAIQRA
+943 SVSDAIGKATQRA
-956 KSNVNTMLTP
+956 NSNVNSMLAP
-966 VIRDMDFQK
+966 VIKDIENQK

-986 ANIEELQDTLE
+986 ANIKDLQETLD
-997 TFDVEISEF
+997 TFDVEISDF
-1006 VNGLKYKKYGRI
+1006 VNGLKHKRYGRI

>member
-1 MIKHINKLDQS
+1 M
-12 SKRYY
+12 
-17 SFIENIVKETRAYF
+17 
-31 ENADEGYTIFCANYL
+31 
-46 NEDRFDEDEKF
+46 ED
-57 ILSVFN
+57 N
-63 PDEISNQTLIYGA
+63 
-76 VCCEPYQETDSQLV
+76 
-90 RGLLIT
+90 
-96 DERVLVRL
+96 
-104 YVTDDQEHDF
+104 H
-114 EYYYYCEWNQLA
+114 
-126 SVKKEKDEDGDDFIV
+126 
-141 LIDNENEEVGYLHA
+141 
-155 QLLGGR
+155 
-161 YGNLK
+161 
-166 ISSLWIDFLN
+166 
-176 DAIREANNPIK
+176 
-187 QEPVENNNIYTEFMS
+187 IYTEFMS

-232 NEITLRRDE
+232 NEITLRRGE
-241 HLLWVSRHMANW
+241 HLLWVSRHKANW
-253 QAKDDDEKTPSGC
+253 KAKDEDEKTPSGC

-286 VEWSEVAAIKHM
+286 VEWSEVATIKHM

-306 SLAATSYDLKICDY
+306 SSGTTSNDLKISDY
-320 ALFDKKVENSSPV
+320 SLFDKKVENSSPV
-333 VAFLTS
+333 VTLLKGVF
-339 IAGNTSNGNYATNKE
+339 TNKE
-354 ISSNVELSTNEKHAT
+354 QDSKMT
-369 KEQLNS
+369 KEQLFS
-375 GFEEQLK
+375 EFEEQLK
-382 QLSDRDERVVQ
+382 QLPYKDGRTVLK
-393 NDEEP
+393 NEEP
-398 KENKVVRDSSS
+398 KDKKVVIGSLS
-409 NVKHEAV
+409 NAKHESGDV
-416 YVSSDRNKSIQGL
+416 LSDKNKSSQSL
-429 SSQDE
+429 SSKDE
-434 IKKAYKTLQEILQ
+434 IKKAYKTLHDILQ
-447 STQLEVSDLDGV
+447 STQLDVFDLNGV
-459 NSQFNTIKEKIA
+459 NSQFNTVKEKIA

-559 VPGIEGNEAEFKDVI
+559 VPGIEGNESEFKDVI
-574 KSALH
+574 KTALH
-579 KAHCVFYVQGHNK
+579 KAHCIFYVQGHNK

-636 SGVLKAES
+636 PGIFKAES
-644 LIKAEFKTILG
+644 LIRAEFKTILG
-655 DGYAGHVTLQGLLA
+655 DVYAGHVTLQGLLA

-694 DGSADKVLEFS
+694 GGSADKVLEFS
-705 QFKTLTTL
+705 QFKTLITL

-733 MSLAGNIAT
+733 ISLAGNIAT

-748 ESQKS
+748 ESQKN

-790 SAYGELK
+790 SSYGELK
-797 SKIFNLIDN
+797 SEIFDLIDN
-806 EPSNIHQLAEQH
+806 EPSNINQLAEQY
-818 QREVIWNLENRIKS
+818 QEDVIENLENRIKS
-832 IVNEELNKVR
+832 IVNDELKKVR
-842 NTANRKI
+842 DTANRKI

-861 FNQSID
+861 FNRTIEVGAD
-867 LETEIDFSG
+867 IDFTG
-876 ALGEL
+876 ALEEL
-881 DIDFADVLSWTAKT
+881 DIDFSDVLSWTAKT
-895 AGTAATGALVGAP
+895 AGTAAAGAVVGSFIP
-908 FGGPIGAIVGASVG
+908 FVGTLIGAGVG
-922 AVVGGIVHACSG
+922 AVVGGIAHACSG

-943 SVSDAIGKAIQRA
+943 SVSDAIGKATQRA
-956 KSNVNTMLTP
+956 KSNVNSMLAP
-966 VIRDMDFQK
+966 VIRDMDSQK

-997 TFDVEISEF
+997 TFDVEMSEF
-1006 VNGLKYKKYGRI
+1006 VNGLKHKHYGRI

>member
-1 MIKHINKLDQS
+1 M
-12 SKRYY
+12 
-17 SFIENIVKETRAYF
+17 
-31 ENADEGYTIFCANYL
+31 
-46 NEDRFDEDEKF
+46 ED
-57 ILSVFN
+57 N
-63 PDEISNQTLIYGA
+63 
-76 VCCEPYQETDSQLV
+76 
-90 RGLLIT
+90 
-96 DERVLVRL
+96 
-104 YVTDDQEHDF
+104 H
-114 EYYYYCEWNQLA
+114 
-126 SVKKEKDEDGDDFIV
+126 
-141 LIDNENEEVGYLHA
+141 
-155 QLLGGR
+155 
-161 YGNLK
+161 
-166 ISSLWIDFLN
+166 
-176 DAIREANNPIK
+176 
-187 QEPVENNNIYTEFMS
+187 IYTGFMS

-232 NEITLRRDE
+232 NEITLRRGE
-241 HLLWVSRHMANW
+241 HLLWVSRHKANW
-253 QAKDDDEKTPSGC
+253 KAKDEDEKTPSGC

-286 VEWSEVAAIKHM
+286 VEWSEVATIKHM

-306 SLAATSYDLKICDY
+306 SSGTTSNDLKISDY
-320 ALFDKKVENSSPV
+320 SLFDKKVENSSPV
-333 VAFLTS
+333 VTLLKGVF
-339 IAGNTSNGNYATNKE
+339 TNKE
-354 ISSNVELSTNEKHAT
+354 QESKMT
-369 KEQLNS
+369 KEQLFS
-375 GFEEQLK
+375 EFEEQLK
-382 QLSDRDERVVQ
+382 QLPYKDGRTVLK
-393 NDEEP
+393 NEEP
-398 KENKVVRDSSS
+398 KDKKVVIGSLS
-409 NVKHEAV
+409 NAKHESV
-416 YVSSDRNKSIQGL
+416 DVLSDKNKSSQSL
-429 SSQDE
+429 SSKDE
-434 IKKAYKTLQEILQ
+434 IKKAYKNLQEILQ
-447 STQLEVSDLDGV
+447 STQRDVFDLNGV
-459 NSQFNTIKEKIA
+459 NSQFNTVKGKIA

-559 VPGIEGNEAEFKDVI
+559 VPGIEGNESEFKDVI
-574 KSALH
+574 KTALH
-579 KAHCVFYVQGHNK
+579 KAHCIFYVQGHNK

-636 SGVLKAES
+636 SGILKAES
-644 LIKAEFKTILG
+644 LIRAEFKTILG
-655 DGYAGHVTLQGLLA
+655 DVYAGHVTLQGLLA

-694 DGSADKVLEFS
+694 GGSADKVLEFS
-705 QFKTLTTL
+705 QFKTLITL

-733 MSLAGNIAT
+733 ISLAGNIAT

-748 ESQKS
+748 ESQKN

-797 SKIFNLIDN
+797 SEIFDLIDN
-806 EPSNIHQLAEQH
+806 EPSNINQLAEQY
-818 QREVIWNLENRIKS
+818 QEDVIENLENRIKS
-832 IVNEELNKVR
+832 IVNDELKKVR
-842 NTANRKI
+842 DTANRKI

-881 DIDFADVLSWTAKT
+881 DIDLADVLSWTAKT
-895 AGTAATGALVGAP
+895 AGTAATGALVGSFIP
-908 FGGPIGAIVGASVG
+908 GIGTLIGAGVGAF
-922 AVVGGIVHACSG
+922 VGGIAHACSG

-943 SVSDAIGKAIQRA
+943 SVSDAIGKATQRA
-956 KSNVNTMLTP
+956 KNNVKSMLAP
-966 VIRDMDFQK
+966 VIRDMDIQK
-975 RQLSNSVKKEL
+975 RQLTNSVKTEL
-986 ANIEELQDTLE
+986 TNIEELQETLD

-1006 VNGLKYKKYGRI
+1006 VNELKHKRYGRI

>member
-1 MIKHINKLDQS
+1 M
-12 SKRYY
+12 
-17 SFIENIVKETRAYF
+17 
-31 ENADEGYTIFCANYL
+31 
-46 NEDRFDEDEKF
+46 
-57 ILSVFN
+57 
-63 PDEISNQTLIYGA
+63 
-76 VCCEPYQETDSQLV
+76 
-90 RGLLIT
+90 
-96 DERVLVRL
+96 
-104 YVTDDQEHDF
+104 
-114 EYYYYCEWNQLA
+114 
-126 SVKKEKDEDGDDFIV
+126 
-141 LIDNENEEVGYLHA
+141 
-155 QLLGGR
+155 
-161 YGNLK
+161 
-166 ISSLWIDFLN
+166 
-176 DAIREANNPIK
+176 
-187 QEPVENNNIYTEFMS
+187 
-202 NKQLFKPF
+202 
-210 VSWPDCVHLGL
+210 GL

-232 NEITLRRDE
+232 NEVTLRRGE
-241 HLLWVSRHMANW
+241 HLLWVSRHKANW
-253 QAKDDDEKTPSGC
+253 KAKDEDEKTPSGC

-286 VEWSEVAAIKHM
+286 IEWGEVAAIKHM
-298 MNSFYIQK
+298 KNSFYIQK

-320 ALFDKKVENSSPV
+320 ALFDKEVENSSSV
-333 VAFLTS
+333 VAFLTG
-339 IAGNTSNGNYATNKE
+339 IAGNAYNDNYATKKE
-354 ISSNVELSTNEKHAT
+354 TSSNVELYTKEEQVA
-369 KEQLNS
+369 KEQLIS
-375 GFEEQLK
+375 GMVEQLK
-382 QLSDRDERVVQ
+382 QLSNRDERVVQ
-393 NDEEP
+393 NNEEP
-398 KENKVVRDSSS
+398 KENKVVRRSFS
-409 NVKHEAV
+409 NVKHESV

-434 IKKAYKTLQEILQ
+434 IKKAYKTLQEILL

-459 NSQFNTIKEKIA
+459 NSQFNTVKEKIA

-537 DFTKTYEEY
+537 DFTKTYDEY

-574 KSALH
+574 KTALH

-636 SGVLKAES
+636 PGVLKSES
-644 LIKAEFKTILG
+644 LIQAEFKTILG
-655 DGYAGHVTLQGLLA
+655 DVYAGHVTLQGLLA
-669 MSAKASFSSKR
+669 MSAKASFSPKR

-694 DGSADKVLEFS
+694 GGSADKVLEFS

-713 VEQKSSN
+713 VEQKALN

-733 MSLAGNIAT
+733 VSLAGNIAA

-753 YLANLESNLRTINRE
+753 YLANLDSNLRTINRE

-790 SAYGELK
+790 SSYGELK
-797 SKIFNLIDN
+797 SRIFNLIN
-806 EPSNIHQLAEQH
+806 EEPENINQLTEQN
-818 QREVIWNLENRIKS
+818 QQEVIENLENRIKS
-832 IVNEELNKVR
+832 IVNDELKKVR
-842 NTANRKI
+842 DTANRKI

-861 FNQSID
+861 FNRTVEVGVD
-867 LETEIDFSG
+867 IDFSG
-876 ALGEL
+876 ALEEL
-881 DIDFADVLSWTAKT
+881 DIDFGDVLSWTAKT
-895 AGTAATGALVGAP
+895 ATTAAAAAALGSVIPGVGTLIGAGVGA
-908 FGGPIGAIVGASVG
+908 F
-922 AVVGGIVHACSG
+922 VGGIAHACSG

-943 SVSDAIGKAIQRA
+943 SVSDAIGKATQRA
-956 KSNVNTMLTP
+956 KNNVKSMLAP
-966 VIRDMDFQK
+966 VIRDMDIQK
-975 RQLSNSVKKEL
+975 RQLTNSVKTEL
-986 ANIEELQDTLE
+986 TNIEELQDTLD

-1006 VNGLKYKKYGRI
+1006 VNELKHKRYGRI

>member
-1 MIKHINKLDQS
+1 MVKFVNKISES
-12 SKRYY
+12 SCRHYD
-17 SFIENIVKETRAYF
+17 FIENVVKNTRAYF
-31 ENADEGYTIFCANYL
+31 DDTDEGYSIYCANYL
-46 NEDRFDEDEKF
+46 NESRFDEEEKF

-63 PDEISNQTLIYGA
+63 SDEISNQTFVYGA
-76 VCCEPYQETDSQLV
+76 ICLQPYQDTDSHLIS
-90 RGLLIT
+90 GLLIT
-96 DERVLVRL
+96 DERIFVRL

-114 EYYYYCEWNQLA
+114 EYYYYFEWSQLA
-126 SVKKEKDEDGDDFIV
+126 SAHGGHDDDGDDTVV
-141 LIDNENEEVGYLHA
+141 LIDNEGDEVCCLHA
-155 QLLGGR
+155 ELLGGR
-161 YGNLK
+161 FDDMT
-166 ISSLWIDFLN
+166 ISSLWIHFFN
-176 DAIREANNPIK
+176 DAIREANKPIK
-187 QEPVENNNIYTEFMS
+187 QGSVEDNHIYTEFMS
-202 NKQLFKPF
+202 NTLLFKPF
-210 VSWPDCVHLGL
+210 VSWPDRVHLGL
-221 NNVDA
+221 NKVDA

-241 HLLWVSRHMANW
+241 HLLWVSRHRANW
-253 QAKDDDEKTPSGC
+253 KAKNDDEKLPSGC
-266 IITDQRICYFN
+266 IITDQRICYFD
-277 LNDKKKSFS
+277 LCDKKKSFS
-286 VEWSEVAAIKHM
+286 VAWSEVAAIKHIV
-298 MNSFYIQK
+298 NSFYIQK
-306 SLAATSYDLKICDY
+306 SLNATRSDLKISDY
-320 ALFDKKVENSSPV
+320 ALFDREVEKSSPV
-333 VAFLTS
+333 VVFLKG
-339 IAGNTSNGNYATNKE
+339 IVANKTQNAK
-354 ISSNVELSTNEKHAT
+354 ITHDQSKRLSYEEERAVLKNEET
-369 KEQLNS
+369 KEKKE
-375 GFEEQLK
+375 G
-382 QLSDRDERVVQ
+382 RVA
-393 NDEEP
+393 P
-398 KENKVVRDSSS
+398 S
-409 NVKHEAV
+409 NVKHESVDA
-416 YVSSDRNKSIQGL
+416 SSDKNKSTQSL
-429 SSQDE
+429 SSQND
-434 IKKAYKTLQEILQ
+434 IKKAYKNLQDLLQ
-447 STQLEVSDLDGV
+447 STQEDVFDLNGV
-459 NSQFNTIKEKIA
+459 NSQFNTVKEKIA

-574 KSALH
+574 KTALH

-644 LIKAEFKTILG
+644 LIRAEFKTILG
-655 DGYAGHVTLQGLLA
+655 DVYAGHVTLQGLLA

-733 MSLAGNIAT
+733 ISLAGNIAT
-742 DIEQVM
+742 DVEQVM
-748 ESQKS
+748 ETQKN

-768 VCNNSMDSALR
+768 VCNNSMDLALR
-779 NITNKTRNAIT
+779 NITNKTKNAIS

-797 SKIFNLIDN
+797 SEIFDLIDN
-806 EPSNIHQLAEQH
+806 EPSNINQIAEQY
-818 QREVIWNLENRIKS
+818 QEDVIENLENRIKS
-832 IVNEELNKVR
+832 IVNDELKKIR

-861 FNQSID
+861 FNRTVEVGAD
-867 LETEIDFSG
+867 IDFSG
-876 ALGEL
+876 ALEEL
-881 DIDFADVLSWTAKT
+881 NIDFSDVLSWTAKT
-895 AGTAATGALVGAP
+895 AGTAAAGAVVGSFIP
-908 FGGPIGAIVGASVG
+908 VVGTLIGAGVG
-922 AVVGGIVHACSG
+922 AVVGGIAHACSG

-943 SVSDAIGKAIQRA
+943 SVSDAISKATQRA
-956 KSNVNTMLTP
+956 KSNVNSILAP
-966 VIRDMDFQK
+966 VIRDVETQK
-975 RQLSNSVKKEL
+975 RQLSNSVRTEL
-986 ANIEELQDTLE
+986 ANIEELQETLDA
-997 TFDVEISEF
+997 FDVEMSEF
-1006 VNGLKYKKYGRI
+1006 IGELKHKRYGRI

>member
-1 MIKHINKLDQS
+1 MRKHINKLALS

-31 ENADEGYTIFCANYL
+31 ENADEGYTILCANYL
-46 NEDRFDEDEKF
+46 NEDRFDEDEKLV
-57 ILSVFN
+57 LSVFN
-63 PDEISNQTLIYGA
+63 SDDISDQTFIYGA
-76 VCCEPYQETDSQLV
+76 VCLQPYQETESQLV
-90 RGLLIT
+90 SGLLIT

-141 LIDNENEEVGYLHA
+141 LIDNENEEVGYLYA
-155 QLLGGR
+155 QLLGCR
-161 YGNLK
+161 YDNMK
-166 ISSLWIDFLN
+166 ISSLWVDFLK
-176 DAIREANNPIK
+176 DAIHEANKQIK
-187 QEPVENNNIYTEFMS
+187 KESVENNHIYTEFMS
-202 NKQLFKPF
+202 NNQLFKPF

-232 NEITLRRDE
+232 NEITLRKGE
-241 HLLWVSRHMANW
+241 HLLWVSRHKANW
-253 QAKDDDEKTPSGC
+253 KTKDDDEKTPSGC

-306 SLAATSYDLKICDY
+306 SSETTSYDLKISDY
-320 ALFDKKVENSSPV
+320 ALLDRKVENSSPIV
-333 VAFLTS
+333 TFLS
-339 IAGNTSNGNYATNKE
+339 GIAGNTSNGNYATKKE
-354 ISSNVELSTNEKHAT
+354 TSSNVELSTNEKQVA
-369 KEQLNS
+369 KEQLIS
-375 GFEEQLK
+375 GMVEQLK
-382 QLSDRDERVVQ
+382 QFPNRNERVVQ
-393 NDEEP
+393 NNEEP
-398 KENKVVRDSSS
+398 KENKVVRGSSS
-409 NVKHEAV
+409 NVKHESVDA
-416 YVSSDRNKSIQGL
+416 SSDKNKSTQSL
-429 SSQDE
+429 SSKDE
-434 IKKAYKTLQEILQ
+434 IKKAYKNLQDLLQ
-447 STQLEVSDLDGV
+447 STQVDVFDLNGV
-459 NSQFNTIKEKIA
+459 NSQFNTVKEKIA

-537 DFTKTYEEY
+537 DFTKTYDEY

-574 KSALH
+574 KTALH

-636 SGVLKAES
+636 PGVLKSES
-644 LIKAEFKTILG
+644 LIQAEFKTILG
-655 DGYAGHVTLQGLLA
+655 DVYAGHVTLQGLLA

-694 DGSADKVLEFS
+694 GGSADKVLEFS

-753 YLANLESNLRTINRE
+753 YLANLESNLRSINRE

-779 NITNKTRNAIT
+779 NITNRTRNAIS

-797 SKIFNLIDN
+797 SEIFDLIDN
-806 EPSNIHQLAEQH
+806 EPSNINQLAEQY
-818 QREVIWNLENRIKS
+818 QEDVIENLENRIKS
-832 IVNEELNKVR
+832 IVNDELKKVCD
-842 NTANRKI
+842 TANRKI

-861 FNQSID
+861 FNRTVEVGVD
-867 LETEIDFSG
+867 IDFSG
-876 ALGEL
+876 ALEEL
-881 DIDFADVLSWTAKT
+881 DIDFGDVLSWTAKT
-895 AGTAATGALVGAP
+895 AGTSAAGAWLGSCIMPGVGTLVGA
-908 FGGPIGAIVGASVG
+908 GVG
-922 AVVGGIVHACSG
+922 AVIGGIAHGCTG

-943 SVSDAIGKAIQRA
+943 SVSDAIGKATQRA
-956 KSNVNTMLTP
+956 KSNVNSMLTP
-966 VIRDMDFQK
+966 VIRDMDIQK
-975 RQLSNSVKKEL
+975 RQLTNSVKTEL
-986 ANIEELQDTLE
+986 TNIEELQETID

-1006 VNGLKYKKYGRI
+1006 VDELKHKRYGRI

>member
-1 MIKHINKLDQS
+1 M
-12 SKRYY
+12 
-17 SFIENIVKETRAYF
+17 
-31 ENADEGYTIFCANYL
+31 
-46 NEDRFDEDEKF
+46 ED
-57 ILSVFN
+57 N
-63 PDEISNQTLIYGA
+63 
-76 VCCEPYQETDSQLV
+76 
-90 RGLLIT
+90 
-96 DERVLVRL
+96 
-104 YVTDDQEHDF
+104 H
-114 EYYYYCEWNQLA
+114 
-126 SVKKEKDEDGDDFIV
+126 
-141 LIDNENEEVGYLHA
+141 
-155 QLLGGR
+155 
-161 YGNLK
+161 
-166 ISSLWIDFLN
+166 
-176 DAIREANNPIK
+176 
-187 QEPVENNNIYTEFMS
+187 IYTEFMS

-232 NEITLRRDE
+232 NEITLRRGE
-241 HLLWVSRHMANW
+241 HLLWVSRHKANW
-253 QAKDDDEKTPSGC
+253 KAKDDDEKTPSGC

-286 VEWSEVAAIKHM
+286 VEWGEVAAIKHM

-306 SLAATSYDLKICDY
+306 SSVTTSNELKISDY
-320 ALFDKKVENSSPV
+320 SLFDKKVENSSPV
-333 VAFLTS
+333 VTLLKGVF
-339 IAGNTSNGNYATNKE
+339 TNKE
-354 ISSNVELSTNEKHAT
+354 QESKMT
-369 KEQLNS
+369 KEQLFS
-375 GFEEQLK
+375 EFEEQLK
-382 QLSDRDERVVQ
+382 QLPYKDGRTVLK
-393 NDEEP
+393 NEEP
-398 KENKVVRDSSS
+398 KDKKVVIGSLS
-409 NVKHEAV
+409 NAKHESV
-416 YVSSDRNKSIQGL
+416 DVLSDKNKSSQSL
-429 SSQDE
+429 SSKDE
-434 IKKAYKTLQEILQ
+434 IKKAYKNLQEILQ
-447 STQLEVSDLDGV
+447 STQRDVFDLNGV
-459 NSQFNTIKEKIA
+459 NSQFNTVKGKIA

-559 VPGIEGNEAEFKDVI
+559 VPGIEGNESEFKDVI
-574 KSALH
+574 KTALH
-579 KAHCVFYVQGHNK
+579 KAHCIFYVQGHNK

-636 SGVLKAES
+636 SGILKAES
-644 LIKAEFKTILG
+644 LIRAEFKTILG
-655 DGYAGHVTLQGLLA
+655 DVYAGHVTLQGLLA

-694 DGSADKVLEFS
+694 GGSADKVLEFS
-705 QFKTLTTL
+705 QFKTLITL

-733 MSLAGNIAT
+733 ISLAGNIAT

-748 ESQKS
+748 ESQKN
-753 YLANLESNLRTINRE
+753 YLANLELNLRTINRE

-797 SKIFNLIDN
+797 SEIFDLIDN
-806 EPSNIHQLAEQH
+806 EPSNINQLAEQY
-818 QREVIWNLENRIKS
+818 QEDVIENLENRIKS
-832 IVNEELNKVR
+832 IVNDELKKVR
-842 NTANRKI
+842 DTANRKI

-881 DIDFADVLSWTAKT
+881 DIDLADVLSWTAKT
-895 AGTAATGALVGAP
+895 AGTAATGALVGSFIP
-908 FGGPIGAIVGASVG
+908 GIGTLIGAGVGAF
-922 AVVGGIVHACSG
+922 VGGIAHACSG

-943 SVSDAIGKAIQRA
+943 SVSDAIGKATQRA
-956 KSNVNTMLTP
+956 KNNVKSMLAP
-966 VIRDMDFQK
+966 VIRDMDIQK
-975 RQLSNSVKKEL
+975 RQLTNSVKTEL
-986 ANIEELQDTLE
+986 TNIEELQETLD
-997 TFDVEISEF
+997 TFDVEVSEF
-1006 VNGLKYKKYGRI
+1006 VNELKHKRYGRI

>member
-1 MIKHINKLDQS
+1 M
-12 SKRYY
+12 
-17 SFIENIVKETRAYF
+17 
-31 ENADEGYTIFCANYL
+31 
-46 NEDRFDEDEKF
+46 ED
-57 ILSVFN
+57 N
-63 PDEISNQTLIYGA
+63 
-76 VCCEPYQETDSQLV
+76 
-90 RGLLIT
+90 
-96 DERVLVRL
+96 
-104 YVTDDQEHDF
+104 H
-114 EYYYYCEWNQLA
+114 
-126 SVKKEKDEDGDDFIV
+126 
-141 LIDNENEEVGYLHA
+141 
-155 QLLGGR
+155 
-161 YGNLK
+161 
-166 ISSLWIDFLN
+166 
-176 DAIREANNPIK
+176 
-187 QEPVENNNIYTEFMS
+187 IYTEFMS

-232 NEITLRRDE
+232 NEITLRRGE
-241 HLLWVSRHMANW
+241 HLLWVSRHKANW
-253 QAKDDDEKTPSGC
+253 KAKDDDVKTPSGC

-286 VEWSEVAAIKHM
+286 VEWSEVATIKHM

-306 SLAATSYDLKICDY
+306 SSGTTSNDLKISDY
-320 ALFDKKVENSSPV
+320 SLFDKKVENSSPV
-333 VAFLTS
+333 VTLLKGVF
-339 IAGNTSNGNYATNKE
+339 TNKE
-354 ISSNVELSTNEKHAT
+354 QDSKMT
-369 KEQLNS
+369 KEQLFS
-375 GFEEQLK
+375 EFEEQLK
-382 QLSDRDERVVQ
+382 QLPYKDERTVLK
-393 NDEEP
+393 NEEP
-398 KENKVVRDSSS
+398 KDKKVVIGSLS
-409 NVKHEAV
+409 NAKHESGDV
-416 YVSSDRNKSIQGL
+416 LSDKNKSSQSL
-429 SSQDE
+429 SSKDE
-434 IKKAYKTLQEILQ
+434 IKKAYKTLHDILQ
-447 STQLEVSDLDGV
+447 STQLDVFDLNGV
-459 NSQFNTIKEKIA
+459 NSQFNTVKEKIA

-532 GDGRH
+532 GDGSP

-559 VPGIEGNEAEFKDVI
+559 VPGIEGNESEFKDVI
-574 KSALH
+574 KTALH

-592 KPDRA
+592 KPDRV

-610 KVYSIYNVRGGVS
+610 KVYSIYNVRGTVS

-636 SGVLKAES
+636 PGVLKSES
-644 LIKAEFKTILG
+644 LILAEFKTILG
-655 DGYAGHVTLQGLLA
+655 DVYAGHVTLQGLLA
-669 MSAKASFSSKR
+669 MSAKASFSPKR

-713 VEQKSSN
+713 VAQKALN

-733 MSLAGNIAT
+733 VSLAGNIAA

-790 SAYGELK
+790 SSYGELK
-797 SKIFNLIDN
+797 SRIFNLIN
-806 EPSNIHQLAEQH
+806 EEPENINQLTEQN
-818 QREVIWNLENRIKS
+818 QQEVIKNLENRIKS
-832 IVNEELNKVR
+832 IVNDELKKVR
-842 NTANRKI
+842 DTANRKI

-881 DIDFADVLSWTAKT
+881 DIDLADVLSWTAKT
-895 AGTAATGALVGAP
+895 AGTAATGALVGSFIP
-908 FGGPIGAIVGASVG
+908 GIGTLIGAGVG
-922 AVVGGIVHACSG
+922 AVVGGIAHACAG

-943 SVSDAIGKAIQRA
+943 SVSDAIGKATQRA
-956 KSNVNTMLTP
+956 KNNVKSMLAP
-966 VIRDMDFQK
+966 VIRGMDIQK
-975 RQLSNSVKKEL
+975 RQLTNSVKTEL
-986 ANIEELQDTLE
+986 TNIEELQETLD

-1006 VNGLKYKKYGRI
+1006 VNELKHKRYGRI

>member
-1 MIKHINKLDQS
+1 MKYINKLQKS
-12 SKRYY
+12 SSRYY
-17 SFIENIVKETRAYF
+17 NFLEKTVKEMRDYAISS
-31 ENADEGYTIFCANYL
+31 DCGYDILCANYL
-46 NEDRFDEDEKF
+46 NEDRFENEEGQ
-57 ILSVFN
+57 ILSAFN
-63 PDEISNQTLIYGA
+63 SDDISDQTLIYGA
-76 VCCEPYQETDSQLV
+76 VIVQQYKDTDSNLINA
-90 RGLLIT
+90 LLIT
-96 DERVLVRL
+96 DERILVHL

-126 SVKKEKDEDGDDFIV
+126 SAKKEKDEEDDDVIV
-141 LIDNENEEVGYLHA
+141 LIDDENEEVGFLYA
-155 QLLGGR
+155 QLLGGC
-161 YGNLK
+161 YDNMA
-166 ISSLWIDFLN
+166 ISNQWIDFFN
-176 DAIREANNPIK
+176 DAIREASKPMG
-187 QEPVENNNIYTEFMS
+187 QSMEDNNIFKAFMS
-202 NKQLFKPF
+202 NKLLFKPF

-232 NEITLRRDE
+232 NEIKLRRGE
-241 HLLWVSRHMANW
+241 QLLWVSRHKANW
-253 QAKDDDEKTPSGC
+253 KAKDDDEKTPSGC

-277 LNDKKKSFS
+277 FNDKKKSFT
-286 VEWSEVAAIKHM
+286 VEWSEVATIMHM
-298 MNSFYIQK
+298 KNSFYIQK
-306 SLAATSYDLKICDY
+306 SLGTTSYDMKISDY
-320 ALFDKKVENSSPV
+320 ALFDKKVENSNPV
-333 VAFLTS
+333 VIFLT
-339 IAGNTSNGNYATNKE
+339 NLLTNKE
-354 ISSNVELSTNEKHAT
+354 QKTKKT
-369 KEQLNS
+369 KEQLAS
-375 GFEEQLK
+375 EFEEQLEQISNRK
-382 QLSDRDERVVQ
+382 RRKDKRVVQ
-393 NDEEP
+393 KNDEP
-398 KENKVVRDSSS
+398 QKVVKSSS
-409 NVKHEAV
+409 SKVKCESV
-416 YVSSDRNKSIQGL
+416 DVSSDKNKPTQSL
-429 SSQDE
+429 SSKDE
-434 IKKAYKTLQEILQ
+434 IKKAYKNLQDILQ
-447 STQLEVSDLDGV
+447 DTQWEVSDLNGV
-459 NSQFNTIKEKIA
+459 NSQFNTVKDKIA

-476 KIKEAKKELDVA
+476 RIKEAKNELNVA

-559 VPGIEGNEAEFKDVI
+559 VPGIEGNELEFKDVI
-574 KSALH
+574 KTALH

-636 SGVLKAES
+636 PGVLKSES
-644 LIKAEFKTILG
+644 LIQAEFKTILG
-655 DGYAGHVTLQGLLA
+655 DVYAGHVTLQGLLA
-669 MSAKASFSSKR
+669 MSAKASFSPKR

-694 DGSADKVLEFS
+694 GGSADKVLEFS

-713 VEQKSSN
+713 VEQKALN

-733 MSLAGNIAT
+733 VSLAGNIAA

-753 YLANLESNLRTINRE
+753 YLANLDSNLRTINRE

-790 SAYGELK
+790 SSYGELK
-797 SKIFNLIDN
+797 SRIFNLIND
-806 EPSNIHQLAEQH
+806 EPENIHQLAEQH
-818 QREVIWNLENRIKS
+818 QQEVIWNLENRIKS

-849 KDLDGVNIKPIQ
+849 KDLDGVNIRPIQ
-861 FNQSID
+861 FNRTVD
-867 LETEIDFSG
+867 VGADIDFSG
-876 ALGEL
+876 ALEEL
-881 DIDFADVLSWTAKT
+881 DVDFNDVLEWTTKT
-895 AGTAATGALVGAP
+895 AGTAAAGAVLGSMLGSVIPGAGTLVGA
-908 FGGPIGAIVGASVG
+908 GIG
-922 AVVGGIVHACSG
+922 AVVGGIAHACTG

-943 SVSDAIGKAIQRA
+943 SVSDAITKATQQANNNIN
-956 KSNVNTMLTP
+956 SMLRP
-966 VIRDMDFQK
+966 VIKDINDQK
-975 RQLSNSVKKEL
+975 RQLSNSIKEEL
-986 ANIEELQDTLE
+986 SNIEELQDTLDS
-997 TFDVEISEF
+997 FDDEIAEF
-1006 VNGLKYKKYGRI
+1006 VNGLKHKRYGRI

>member
-1 MIKHINKLDQS
+1 MIKHINKLAQS

-46 NEDRFDEDEKF
+46 NEDRFDEDEKL

-63 PDEISNQTLIYGA
+63 SDDISNQTLIYGA
-76 VCCEPYQETDSQLV
+76 VCSQPYQETESQLV
-90 RGLLIT
+90 SGLLIT
-96 DERVLVRL
+96 DERFFVCMF
-104 YVTDDQEHDF
+104 VTDDQEHDF
-114 EYYYYCEWNQLA
+114 EYHYYCEWDKLA
-126 SVKKEKDEDGDDFIV
+126 SAKIEKDEEDDDFIF
-141 LIDNENEEVGYLHA
+141 LFNNKKEEVCFIYA

-161 YGNLK
+161 YGNMK

-176 DAIREANNPIK
+176 DAIHEANNPIK
-187 QEPVENNNIYTEFMS
+187 QEPVENNHIYTEFMS

-232 NEITLRRDE
+232 NEVTLRRGE
-241 HLLWVSRHMANW
+241 HLLWVSRHKANW
-253 QAKDDDEKTPSGC
+253 KAKDEDEKTPSGC

-286 VEWSEVAAIKHM
+286 IEWGEVAAIKHM
-298 MNSFYIQK
+298 KNSFYIQK

-320 ALFDKKVENSSPV
+320 ALFDKEVENSSSV
-333 VAFLTS
+333 VAFLTG
-339 IAGNTSNGNYATNKE
+339 IAGNAYNDNYATKKE
-354 ISSNVELSTNEKHAT
+354 TSSNVELYTKEEQVA
-369 KEQLNS
+369 KEQLIS
-375 GFEEQLK
+375 GMVEQLK
-382 QLSDRDERVVQ
+382 QLSNRDERVVQ
-393 NDEEP
+393 NNEEP
-398 KENKVVRDSSS
+398 KENKVVRRSFS
-409 NVKHEAV
+409 NVKHESV

-434 IKKAYKTLQEILQ
+434 IKKAYKTLQEILL

-459 NSQFNTIKEKIA
+459 NSQFNTVKEKIA

-537 DFTKTYEEY
+537 DFTKTYDEY

-574 KSALH
+574 KTALH

-636 SGVLKAES
+636 PGVLKSES
-644 LIKAEFKTILG
+644 LIQAEFKTILG
-655 DGYAGHVTLQGLLA
+655 DVYAGHVTLQGLLA
-669 MSAKASFSSKR
+669 MSAKASFSPKR

-694 DGSADKVLEFS
+694 GGSADKVLEFS

-713 VEQKSSN
+713 VEQKALN

-733 MSLAGNIAT
+733 VSLAGNIAA

-753 YLANLESNLRTINRE
+753 YLANLDSNLRTINRE

-790 SAYGELK
+790 SSYGELK
-797 SKIFNLIDN
+797 SRIFNLIND
-806 EPSNIHQLAEQH
+806 EPENINQLTEQN
-818 QREVIWNLENRIKS
+818 QQEVIENLENRIKS
-832 IVNEELNKVR
+832 IVNDELKKVR
-842 NTANRKI
+842 DTANRKI

-861 FNQSID
+861 FNRTVEVGAD
-867 LETEIDFSG
+867 IDFSG
-876 ALGEL
+876 ALEEL

-895 AGTAATGALVGAP
+895 AGTATAGALVGSCIP
-908 FGGPIGAIVGASVG
+908 FVGTLIGAGVGAL
-922 AVVGGIVHACSG
+922 VGGIAHACSG

-943 SVSDAIGKAIQRA
+943 SVSDAIGKATQRA
-956 KSNVNTMLTP
+956 KNKVKSMLAP
-966 VIRDMDFQK
+966 VIRDMDIQK
-975 RQLSNSVKKEL
+975 RQLTNSVKTEL
-986 ANIEELQDTLE
+986 TNIEELQDTLD

-1006 VNGLKYKKYGRI
+1006 VNELKHKRYGRI

>member
-1 MIKHINKLDQS
+1 MGEHINKLALS
-12 SKRYY
+12 SKHYY
-17 SFIENIVKETRAYF
+17 SFIASIVKETRAYF
-31 ENADEGYTIFCANYL
+31 ENADEGYTICCANYL
-46 NEDRFDEDEKF
+46 NEDRFDEDEKLV
-57 ILSVFN
+57 LSVFN
-63 PDEISNQTLIYGA
+63 SDDISNQTFIYGA
-76 VCCEPYQETDSQLV
+76 VCLKPYQETELQLV
-90 RGLLIT
+90 SGLLIT

-155 QLLGGR
+155 QLLGCR
-161 YGNLK
+161 YDNMK
-166 ISSLWIDFLN
+166 ISSLWVDFFY

-187 QEPVENNNIYTEFMS
+187 QDPVEDNHIYTEFMS

-232 NEITLRRDE
+232 NEITLRRGA
-241 HLLWVSRHMANW
+241 HLLWVSRHKANW
-253 QAKDDDEKTPSGC
+253 KAKDE
-266 IITDQRICYFN
+266 DQRMCYFN

-286 VEWSEVAAIKHM
+286 VEWSEVATIKHM

-306 SLAATSYDLKICDY
+306 SSGTTSNDLKISDY
-320 ALFDKKVENSSPV
+320 SLFDKKVENSSPV
-333 VAFLTS
+333 VTLLKGVF
-339 IAGNTSNGNYATNKE
+339 TNKE
-354 ISSNVELSTNEKHAT
+354 QDSKMT
-369 KEQLNS
+369 KEQLFS
-375 GFEEQLK
+375 EFEEQLK
-382 QLSDRDERVVQ
+382 QLPYKDGRTVLK
-393 NDEEP
+393 NEEP
-398 KENKVVRDSSS
+398 KDKKVVIGSLS
-409 NVKHEAV
+409 NAKHESGDV
-416 YVSSDRNKSIQGL
+416 LSDKNKSSQSL
-429 SSQDE
+429 SSKDE
-434 IKKAYKTLQEILQ
+434 IKKAYKTLHDILQ
-447 STQLEVSDLDGV
+447 STQLDVFDLNGV
-459 NSQFNTIKEKIA
+459 NSQFNTVKEKIA

-559 VPGIEGNEAEFKDVI
+559 VPGIEGNESEFKDVI
-574 KSALH
+574 KTALH
-579 KAHCVFYVQGHNK
+579 KAHCIFYVQGHNK

-636 SGVLKAES
+636 SGILKAES
-644 LIKAEFKTILG
+644 LIRAEFKTILG
-655 DGYAGHVTLQGLLA
+655 DVYAGHVTLQGLLA

-694 DGSADKVLEFS
+694 GGSADKVLEFS
-705 QFKTLTTL
+705 QFKTLITL

-733 MSLAGNIAT
+733 ISLAGNIAT

-748 ESQKS
+748 ESQKN

-797 SKIFNLIDN
+797 SEIFDLIDN
-806 EPSNIHQLAEQH
+806 EPSNINQLAEQY
-818 QREVIWNLENRIKS
+818 QEDVIENLENRIKS
-832 IVNEELNKVR
+832 IVNDELKKVR
-842 NTANRKI
+842 DTANRKI

-881 DIDFADVLSWTAKT
+881 DIDLADVLSWTAKT
-895 AGTAATGALVGAP
+895 AGTAATGALVGSFIP
-908 FGGPIGAIVGASVG
+908 GIGTLIGAGVGAF
-922 AVVGGIVHACSG
+922 VGGIAHACSG

-943 SVSDAIGKAIQRA
+943 SVSDAIGKATQRA
-956 KSNVNTMLTP
+956 KNNVKSMLAP
-966 VIRDMDFQK
+966 VIRDMDIQK
-975 RQLSNSVKKEL
+975 RQLTNSVKTEL
-986 ANIEELQDTLE
+986 TNIEELQETLD
-997 TFDVEISEF
+997 TFDVEMSEF
-1006 VNGLKYKKYGRI
+1006 VNGLKHKHYGRI